1 MLLPY
6 LFQQNTANTRSA
18 ARNSIDAFLNRVQ
31 AAEGVE
37 QYSLSVTQDNED
49 PHIMNVAIRIVPA
62 EAIEWIDVKI
72 TVDRNTGVITS
83 ESM

>member
-49 PHIMNVAIRIVPA
+49 PRIMNVAIRIVPA
-62 EAIEWIDVKI
+62 EAIEFIDVKI

-83 ESM
+83 EAM

>member
-1 MLLPY
+1 
-6 LFQQNTANTRSA
+6 
-18 ARNSIDAFLNRVQ
+18 
-31 AAEGVE
+31 VE

-62 EAIEWIDVKI
+62 EAIEFIDVKI

-83 ESM
+83 EAM

>member
-1 MLLPY
+1 MMLPY

-31 AAEGVE
+31 AAEGIE
-37 QYSLSVTQDNED
+37 RYALSVTQDNED

-62 EAIEWIDVKI
+62 EAIEFIDVKI
-72 TVDRNTGVITS
+72 TVDRNTGITTN
-83 ESM
+83 EAM